1 VEEPSWVV
9 VNDWLPVRVMLAF
22 PSLLVV
28 ACPEPVSG
36 MMMGA
41 ESLSLSAAMSTG
53 EKAIAMA
60 RMGAVFILKK
70 LSVINGYRLI

>member
-1 VEEPSWVV
+1 
-9 VNDWLPVRVMLAF
+9 M
-22 PSLLVV
+22 V

-36 MMMGA
+36 MIMGA
-41 ESLSLSAAMSTG
+41 EGLFLSAAMSAG

-60 RMGAVFILKK
+60 RMGAVFIVKK